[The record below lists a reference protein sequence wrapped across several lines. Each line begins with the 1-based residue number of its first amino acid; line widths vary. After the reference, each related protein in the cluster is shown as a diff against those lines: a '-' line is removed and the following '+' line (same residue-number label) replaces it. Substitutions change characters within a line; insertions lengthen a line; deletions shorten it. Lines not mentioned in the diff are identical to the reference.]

1 MIMRLGASDLPIRFE
16 SVSIGSR
23 GIAILDRIM
32 LQIEAGPPT
41 VLVGPNGSGKT
52 TLLRTAMGL
61 VSPTQGRITWA
72 GVEKSPPVRR
82 AIVFQRPAMLR
93 RSVSGN
99 LSYALSVA
107 GIPYRA
113 ERIKELLS
121 MVGLANLDKRPARR
135 LSGGE
140 QQRLALAR
148 ALARDPAILLLDEPT
163 ASLDPA
169 STKVIE
175 DIISAIAASGIKVV
189 MSTHDLGEARRI
201 GGEIVLLHRG
211 RVIESANAVEFLNSP
226 KPTKPRHSSPGNCWC
241 EPRKSF
247 MFIRSL
253 LLIAAIVTSLVTQA
267 AAEDKSIVVASTT
280 STQDSGLFGYLLP
293 IFKEKTGIDVKVVA
307 QGTGQALDT
316 ARRGDADVV
325 FVHARS
331 AEEKFLSEGFGVK
344 RYPVMYNDFVLI
356 GLQNDPAGVKGKDI
370 VTALQTIKAKSAPFI
385 SRGDRSGTNIAEI
398 ELWKDAGI
406 DIAKDKGPWYKEIGQ
421 GMGAALNTGS
431 ALNAYVLSDRG
442 TWLAFKNRG
451 DLAILVEGDK
461 RLRNQYGVMLVN
473 PAKRTSVKKD
483 LGQQFINWLIS
494 ADGQKAIADYKING
508 EQLFYPNANDPNA

>member
-1 MIMRLGASDLPIRFE
+1 
-16 SVSIGSR
+16 
-23 GIAILDRIM
+23 
-32 LQIEAGPPT
+32 
-41 VLVGPNGSGKT
+41 
-52 TLLRTAMGL
+52 
-61 VSPTQGRITWA
+61 
-72 GVEKSPPVRR
+72 
-82 AIVFQRPAMLR
+82 
-93 RSVSGN
+93 
-99 LSYALSVA
+99 
-107 GIPYRA
+107 
-113 ERIKELLS
+113 
-121 MVGLANLDKRPARR
+121 
-135 LSGGE
+135 
-140 QQRLALAR
+140 
-148 ALARDPAILLLDEPT
+148 
-163 ASLDPA
+163 
-169 STKVIE
+169 
-175 DIISAIAASGIKVV
+175 
-189 MSTHDLGEARRI
+189 
-201 GGEIVLLHRG
+201 
-211 RVIESANAVEFLNSP
+211 
-226 KPTKPRHSSPGNCWC
+226 
-241 EPRKSF
+241 

-344 RYPVMYNDFVLI
+344 RYPVMYNDFMLI

-494 ADGQKAIADYKING
+494 ADGQKAIADYKMNG